1 MKAYGNAYLLEKE
14 AYGNAYLLGVGMPA
28 PCKWCVWECLLLL
41 RRKRMGMPASF
52 EKEAYG
58 NACSLRVGGA
68 VHSPNLVVC
77 QVFSIAGWLRPLG
90 CLGALPSALPTASL
104 CQGRPGIEV
113 GLAYGNGVMHIG
125 SYLTD
130 EDNRRLNEYASSH
143 PEVDPDT
150 KQAEFPVDGYFM

>member
-68 VHSPNLVVC
+68 AHSPNLVVC

-90 CLGALPSALPTASL
+90 CLGALPSALPTPFRVLFQLHPFA
-104 CQGRPGIEV
+104 RA
-113 GLAYGNGVMHIG
+113 GLALRWG
-125 SYLTD
+125 LRTAT
-130 EDNRRLNEYASSH
+130 E
-143 PEVDPDT
+143 
-150 KQAEFPVDGYFM
+150 